1 MTVSDVPPR
10 AGRREWIGLA
20 VLALPTLLLSID
32 FFVLLL
38 ALPRLTEDLGAGS
51 IEQLW
56 ITDIYGFVLAG
67 FLVTMGT
74 LGDRIGRRKLML
86 IGAAAFTVAS
96 LIAAYSA
103 TPAMLIAARA
113 LLGVAGATVM
123 PATLALIRNMFKD
136 PKQMAFAIS
145 VWMTCLLSGA
155 AIGPMIGGVMLEYFW
170 WGSVFLLGVPV
181 MLLLMILGPFFLPE
195 YSDPDAARLDLG
207 SVALS
212 LLTLLPSIWGLKEL
226 AKNGWE
232 FLPALAA
239 VVGIAFGVLF
249 VRRQRRHENPLLDLN
264 LFRDKA
270 FTAALIGMLL
280 AVTLLGSVMMF
291 ITQYLQLVGGLSPL
305 QTALWMLPAVA
316 ASIAGVMV
324 SPVIGRYIRPA
335 HAIAGGLV
343 LSIAGLLVVTQVGA
357 SGTGGVAAVIVGYC
371 LNNLGAGPLVALGT
385 GLVME
390 SAPPE
395 KAGAAAALSETSN
408 EFGYA
413 LGIAVLGSIGA
424 VVYTSQVSDALPAG
438 LSPEAADASRDTLA
452 GAVGAA
458 QSLPG
463 DVGAALVTAA
473 REAFTSG
480 LHVIAWISAIV
491 MAGGIVMVA
500 TMLRHV
506 PRLGQEQAPADAEE
520 TESDPVSAENPH
532 TVA

>member
-1 MTVSDVPPR
+1 MTVVDVPPR

-38 ALPRLTEDLGAGS
+38 ALPHLTADLGAGS

-56 ITDIYGFVLAG
+56 ITDTYGFALAG

-86 IGAAAFTVAS
+86 IGATAFAVAS

-103 TPAMLIAARA
+103 SPAMLIAARA
-113 LLGVAGATVM
+113 LLGLAGAAVM
-123 PATLALIRNMFKD
+123 PATLALIRNMFRD

-155 AIGPMIGGVMLEYFW
+155 AIGPMVGGVMLEYFW

-181 MLLLMILGPFFLPE
+181 MILLLALGPFFLPE
-195 YSDPDAARLDLG
+195 YSNPDAGRLDLV

-212 LLTLLPSIWGLKEL
+212 VATLLPSIWGLKEL

-232 FLPALAA
+232 AGPAVALA
-239 VVGIAFGVLF
+239 VGIIFGVLF
-249 VRRQRRHENPLLDLN
+249 VRRQRSHASPLLDLK

-270 FTAALIGMLL
+270 FTAALVGMLL
-280 AVTLLGSVMMF
+280 GVTLLGTVMMF

-316 ASIAGVMV
+316 ASITGVMLA
-324 SPVIGRYIRPA
+324 PVLGRHIRPA
-335 HAIAGGLV
+335 YAIGGGLI
-343 LSIAGLLVVTQVGA
+343 LSIAGLLVVSQVGA
-357 SGTGGVAAVIVGYC
+357 SGTGGIAAVIVGYC

-385 GLVME
+385 GLIMGL
-390 SAPPE
+390 APPE
-395 KAGAAAALSETSN
+395 RAGSAAALSETSN

-413 LGIAVLGSIGA
+413 LGIAVFGSIGA
-424 VVYTSQVSDALPAG
+424 VVYSSQLGSTVTAELT
-438 LSPEAADASRDTLA
+438 PEAADASRDTLA
-452 GAVGAA
+452 GAIGAA
-458 QSLPG
+458 QSLPVQAG
-463 DVGAALVTAA
+463 NALVTAA

-480 LHVIAWISAIV
+480 LHVIAWISAFLL
-491 MAGGIVMVA
+491 AGGIVLVT
-500 TMLRHV
+500 TMLRHL
-506 PRLGQEQAPADAEE
+506 PRLGQEQAPAEATE
-520 TESDPVSAENPH
+520 TEPDPVTTEDAPK
-532 TVA
+532 VA

>member
-1 MTVSDVPPR
+1 MTVADVLPR

-38 ALPRLTEDLGAGS
+38 ALPHLSVDLGAGS

-56 ITDIYGFVLAG
+56 ITDTYGFVLAG

-86 IGAAAFTVAS
+86 IGAAGFAAAS
-96 LIAAYSA
+96 LMAAYS
-103 TPAMLIAARA
+103 TSPEMLIAARG
-113 LLGVAGATVM
+113 LLGLAGATVM

-155 AIGPMIGGVMLEYFW
+155 AIGPMVGGVMLENFW

-181 MLLLMILGPFFLPE
+181 MVLLLILGPLFLPE
-195 YSDPDAARLDLG
+195 YSNPDAGRLDLV

-212 LLTLLPSIWGLKEL
+212 VATLLPAIWGLKEL
-226 AKNGWE
+226 AKNGLTFW
-232 FLPALAA
+232 PAAA
-239 VVGIAFGVLF
+239 LVVGIVFGVLF
-249 VRRQRRHENPLLDLN
+249 VRRQRRHDNPLLDLN

-270 FTAALIGMLL
+270 FSAALIGMLL
-280 AVTLLGSVMMF
+280 GVTLLGSVMMF

-305 QTALWMLPAVA
+305 ETALWMLPAVA
-316 ASIAGVMV
+316 ASITGVMLA
-324 SPVIGRYIRPA
+324 PVLGRRIRPA
-335 HAIAGGLV
+335 YAIGGGLV
-343 LSIAGLLVVTQVGA
+343 LSIVGLLVVTQVSA

-371 LNNLGAGPLVALGT
+371 LNNMGAGPLVALGT
-385 GLVME
+385 GLVLG
-390 SAPPE
+390 SVPPE
-395 KAGAAAALSETSN
+395 RAGSAAALSETSN

-424 VVYTSQVSDALPAG
+424 VVYRGQIGDNLPAG
-438 LSPEAADASRDTLA
+438 LSPAAADASRDTLA
-452 GAVGAA
+452 GAVGTA

-463 DVGAALVTAA
+463 DVGNALVTAG

-480 LHVIAWISAIV
+480 LHIIAWISAIL
-491 MAGGIVMVA
+491 MAGGIVLVA
-500 TMLRHV
+500 TMLRDA
-506 PRLGQEQAPADAEE
+506 PRLGQEQAPAEATE
-520 TESDPVSAENPH
+520 TEADAVTTGDS
-532 TVA
+532 TKVA